1 MTGGVDSNLSS
12 HTAERQKMMDGK
24 TETKRAGGGDG
35 EEACTELRN
44 WVSLE
49 EGKLQSQ
56 VSSFC

>member
-1 MTGGVDSNLSS
+1 
-12 HTAERQKMMDGK
+12 MMDGK
-24 TETKRAGGGDG
+24 TETKRAGGGG
-35 EEACTELRN
+35 GGREEACTQLRN